1 MKKLMSIFI
10 LCICVIISGCG
21 SNNKSIKYDS
31 TINKATSSE
40 DNNESVQELKLNEP
54 FKVTTEYGDY
64 EITITGLTNTDWY
77 MEEYN
82 NNDKKVVLLSYEI
95 NNISFKNDNYPGVL
109 VDSDAFKVVDNNGY
123 LNTDVFYGGDYTYP
137 EEVPVGT
144 KFKCG
149 IAYAID
155 PNVTSLNFT
164 FCRDVD
170 VASIKF
176 EL

>member
-1 MKKLMSIFI
+1 MKKIITI
-10 LCICVIISGCG
+10 LLLILSLSMFGC
-21 SNNKSIKYDS
+21 NKTNDEINKKS
-31 TINKATSSE
+31 TINKATTDTKTE
-40 DNNESVQELKLNEP
+40 NRVEELKLNEP

-170 VASIKF
+170 VATIKF

>member
-1 MKKLMSIFI
+1 MKKIITI
-10 LCICVIISGCG
+10 LLLILSLSMFGC
-21 SNNKSIKYDS
+21 NKTNDEVNKKS
-31 TINKATSSE
+31 TINKATTDTKTE
-40 DNNESVQELKLNEP
+40 NKVEELKLNEP

-123 LNTDVFYGGDYTYP
+123 LNTDVFYGGDYTYH

-170 VASIKF
+170 VATIKF

>member
-1 MKKLMSIFI
+1 MKKIITI
-10 LCICVIISGCG
+10 LLLILSLSMFGC
-21 SNNKSIKYDS
+21 NKTNDEVNKKS
-31 TINKATSSE
+31 TINKATTDTKTE
-40 DNNESVQELKLNEP
+40 NKVEELKLNEP

-170 VASIKF
+170 VATIKF